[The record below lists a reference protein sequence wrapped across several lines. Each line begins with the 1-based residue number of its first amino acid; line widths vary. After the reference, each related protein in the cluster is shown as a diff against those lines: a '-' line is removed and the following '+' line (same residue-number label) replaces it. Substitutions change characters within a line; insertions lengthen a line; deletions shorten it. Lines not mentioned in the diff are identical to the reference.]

1 MQRINTQ
8 KNKKLQPI
16 DNSEQIKS
24 LKDDI
29 ELIRKDL
36 LQIENDLQNEK
47 KSMEVLIAE
56 WIALLTSI
64 INNGYFMPDG
74 IRPVLMEMTKY

>member
-1 MQRINTQ
+1 MQRISIQ

-16 DNSEQIKS
+16 DNSDQIKS

-47 KSMEVLIAE
+47 KSMEVLI
-56 WIALLTSI
+56 T
-64 INNGYFMPDG
+64 
-74 IRPVLMEMTKY
+74 